1 MSRPPRLAARD
12 VTVRYGNFEALRRIS
27 VEFLPGE
34 VHAVVGQNG
43 AGKST
48 LMRVLAGE
56 EQPLAG
62 EVSVDGVAATLGSP
76 LQARQRGISIVHQH
90 FELAPG
96 LSVAENMALGQ
107 TPTRARWFIDRDA
120 VRRLAQERLAPFGLA
135 HHADTRVRDLPMAER
150 QLVEIGRALGE
161 QGRVLILDEP
171 TAALSH
177 EEAERLFDTVREIRA
192 RGGCVILIAHS
203 LEEVLG
209 VADRITVLRGGERV
223 ATVDRRD
230 VDRAQLVRLMIG
242 HDLESSFP
250 EPRRRA
256 APVRAAVT
264 IGGLITSETA
274 SPMRIELN
282 REEVLGMPTYI
293 GAAVEEVLEVV
304 NGSETLP
311 GVEVRHGDIDVS
323 SKSQRER
330 ITRGICT
337 VPGDALKEGVVPQ
350 LSIAENIALANR
362 RRLGRAGWLD
372 RRAAR
377 RLADHLI
384 KELDIR
390 PADADTPVH
399 LLSGGN
405 RQKVVIAKWLASGAA
420 VLLMDDPTKAVDV
433 AAKADIYRL
442 TRKVASNGTAVL
454 FLSTDLDELVG
465 LCDRIV
471 VLHQR
476 RCLGVRDA
484 PPFDKADLMH
494 LITGRQSARAADM
507 ASSSVH

>member
-12 VTVRYGNFEALRRIS
+12 VTVRYGNFEALRRVS

-56 EQPLAG
+56 EQPLEG
-62 EVSVDGVAATLGSP
+62 EVSVDGIAASLRSP
-76 LQARQRGISIVHQH
+76 AEARQCGISIVHQH
-90 FELAPG
+90 FELAQG
-96 LSVAENMALGQ
+96 LSVAENMAMGQ
-107 TPTRARWFIDRDA
+107 TPTRARWFVDRNA
-120 VRRLAQERLAPFGLA
+120 VRLRAQERLAPFGLA
-135 HHADTRVRDLPMAER
+135 HHVDTPVRELPMAER
-150 QLVEIGRALGE
+150 QLVEIARALGE
-161 QGRVLILDEP
+161 QGRALILDEP

-177 EEAERLFDTVREIRA
+177 DEAERLFETVRSIKA
-192 RGGCVILIAHS
+192 RDGCVILIAHS

-209 VADRITVLRGGERV
+209 IADRITVLRGGERI
-223 ATVDRRD
+223 ATVDRQEI
-230 VDRAQLVRLMIG
+230 DRSQLVRLMIG

-256 APVRAAVT
+256 VPAQPAVT
-264 IGGLITSETA
+264 VGGLFRSEA
-274 SPMRIELN
+274 AEPMILSLH

-304 NGSETLP
+304 NGGEALR
-311 GVEVRHGDIDVS
+311 GVVVRHGDTDVS
-323 SKSQRER
+323 SMSQRKR
-330 ITRGICT
+330 IARGIVT

-350 LSIAENIALANR
+350 LSIVENIALANR

-377 RLADHLI
+377 RLTEHLI
-384 KELDIR
+384 NELDIR
-390 PADADTPVH
+390 PADPDTPVH

-405 RQKVVIAKWLASGAA
+405 RQKVVIAKWLASGAT

-442 TRKVASNGTAVL
+442 TRQAASNGAAVL

-465 LCDRIV
+465 LCDRV
-471 VLHQR
+471 VILHQR
-476 RCLGVRDA
+476 RCLGVRNS

-494 LITGRQSARAADM
+494 LVTGRRSARTSD
-507 ASSSVH
+507 SSGPFVH